1 MYQIFTS
8 FNEKYHVLAAACIAS
23 LFEHASSEVEIKVLD
38 TGIRKSTRKKFERW
52 ALKKNRSL
60 TFIPIS
66 VDSYKATFA
75 NSIELPIDIEYYTRL
90 LAPYFSAQPT
100 GKIMYIDSDII
111 CLRDIEE
118 IFKVH
123 LNGKVIGA
131 VQDLFLRT
139 MNNGIPNYA
148 ELGLNGNETYFN
160 SGVMLIDQE
169 KWKLMEVSR
178 NVLLTSKANQE
189 SIIGWDQYALN
200 IVLLD
205 HWKELPKTWNEMIGA
220 ERNSTFFRHFAGP
233 KPLIPSFSLSDAD
246 LFFAY
251 HKQSPF
257 FSCWYK
263 RRRTRFAL
271 AKFLWKLKHYSNI
284 IFNTS
289 YNTSTLDI

>member
-8 FNEKYHVLAAACIAS
+8 FNEKYHVLAAACITS

-123 LNGKVIGA
+123 LN
-131 VQDLFLRT
+131 
-139 MNNGIPNYA
+139 
-148 ELGLNGNETYFN
+148 
-160 SGVMLIDQE
+160 
-169 KWKLMEVSR
+169 
-178 NVLLTSKANQE
+178 
-189 SIIGWDQYALN
+189 
-200 IVLLD
+200 
-205 HWKELPKTWNEMIGA
+205 
-220 ERNSTFFRHFAGP
+220 
-233 KPLIPSFSLSDAD
+233 
-246 LFFAY
+246 
-251 HKQSPF
+251 
-257 FSCWYK
+257 
-263 RRRTRFAL
+263 
-271 AKFLWKLKHYSNI
+271 
-284 IFNTS
+284 
-289 YNTSTLDI
+289 